1 MVIRAP
7 CEWALCNGDKCGP
20 AACAAINQ
28 SPVQKTGQ
36 AIGNT
41 EIVDSPKKDFCAE
54 VMAQCYQCVHES
66 SHWAS
71 LASHK

>member
-7 CEWALCNGDKCGP
+7 CEWALCNGDKCESVAG
-20 AACAAINQ
+20 AAINP
-28 SPVQKTGQ
+28 SPAQFSGQ
-36 AIGNT
+36 AMGNT

-54 VMAQCYQCVHES
+54 VMAPCYQCVHES